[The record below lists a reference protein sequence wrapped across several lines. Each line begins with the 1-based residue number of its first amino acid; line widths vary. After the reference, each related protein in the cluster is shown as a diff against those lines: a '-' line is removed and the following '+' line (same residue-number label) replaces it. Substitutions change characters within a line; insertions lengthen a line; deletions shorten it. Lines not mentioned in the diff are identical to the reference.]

1 MQIRTPFAEARVFA
15 IKKSLLSGCLFIISL
30 WSTPAAQIVADT
42 FSYEDGALVSAV
54 GSDWATHSGVT
65 NQVNISDGRAVL
77 TETESEDVSLPLGG
91 GPYTSGNLYAGFTVN
106 FSVLPSGV
114 GGYFASFRSSA
125 FDFRARLY
133 ASTTGA
139 AAGTLRL
146 GIGNSSTASSTA
158 VFIPLNLF
166 LNTDYQVVIRYNTG
180 ALVNPV
186 SSLWVN
192 PISEGDTL
200 NRGDA
205 TDSFAGFPGIAHF
218 SLRQSL
224 TSGNGM
230 GTLTVD
236 DLKVGTDFVSV
247 VPEPQSGLLIGVALL
262 AGWRSRRNLQ
272 TA

>member
-1 MQIRTPFAEARVFA
+1 M
-15 IKKSLLSGCLFIISL
+15 KKSLLIGCLFIISL
-30 WSTPAAQIVADT
+30 LSTPAAQIVTDT
-42 FSYEDGALVSAV
+42 FSYGDGALVGAV
-54 GSDWATHSGVT
+54 GSDWASHSGVA
-65 NQVNISDGRAVL
+65 NQVNVSGGRAVL
-77 TETESEDVSLPLGG
+77 TEAESEDVSLPLGG
-91 GPYTSGNLYAGFTVN
+91 GPYASGNLYAGFTVN

-139 AAGTLRL
+139 TAGTLRL

-158 VFIPLNLF
+158 VFIPLNLS
-166 LNTDYQVVIRYNTG
+166 LNTDYNVVIRYNTG

-192 PISEGDTL
+192 PVSESDTL

-205 TDSFAGFPGIAHF
+205 TDSFAGFPGIANF

-236 DLKVGTDFVSV
+236 NLKVGTDFISV
-247 VPEPQSGLLIGVALL
+247 VPEPHSSLLLGVALL
-262 AGWRSRRNLQ
+262 AGWRSKRNLR
-272 TA
+272 AA